1 MNLAVTRYLEEG
13 GLKVVG
19 ITERGQRAADAAAM
33 SFEEGLQTALDV
45 GREAARM
52 APGAEA
58 VFVPGGAAMSLH
70 IIPAIEE
77 EFGKVGMTNLSVEVW
92 KNLVR
97 PGIISPIRGWG
108 KLLAT
113 RE

>member
-1 MNLAVTRYLEEG
+1 
-13 GLKVVG
+13 
-19 ITERGQRAADAAAM
+19 
-33 SFEEGLQTALDV
+33 
-45 GREAARM
+45 
-52 APGAEA
+52 
-58 VFVPGGAAMSLH
+58 
-70 IIPAIEE
+70 
-77 EFGKVGMTNLSVEVW
+77 MTNLSVEVW